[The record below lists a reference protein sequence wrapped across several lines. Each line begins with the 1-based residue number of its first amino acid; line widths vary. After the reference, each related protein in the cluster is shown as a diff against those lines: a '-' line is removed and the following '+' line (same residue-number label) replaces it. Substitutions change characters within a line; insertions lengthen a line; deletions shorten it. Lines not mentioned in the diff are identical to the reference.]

1 MAMDRTESWRRR
13 RVRALLAGLLVC
25 LPLAGCAKV
34 LATAVYVIKGT
45 NVEAEY
51 GGLKEKRVAVVCR
64 QLASLQYRD
73 SSVPRDLAAR
83 IGSLLTQNG
92 KKIEVI
98 DQQKVSEW
106 TDENAWEDFT
116 QIGKALEADMVV
128 AIELEDFRLHQGQT
142 LYQGRANVQIKVY
155 DMKDGGKL
163 VFEKAPRP
171 SIYPPNTGIPTSEKQ
186 ESQFRREYVGVL
198 AEEIACHFYDH
209 DSRANFA
216 IDSTAL

>member
-1 MAMDRTESWRRR
+1 MDRTISRRIR
-13 RVRALLAGLLVC
+13 GVQGLLACLALLV
-25 LPLAGCAKV
+25 PLAGCAKV

-45 NVEAEY
+45 NVDAEFD
-51 GGLKEKRVAVVCR
+51 GLEGKKVAVVCR

-73 SSVPRDLAAR
+73 STVPRDLAAK
-83 IGSLLTQNG
+83 IGSLLSTNG

-98 DQQKVSEW
+98 DQQKVAEW
-106 TDENAWEDFT
+106 TDENAWEEFT

-128 AIELEDFRLHQGQT
+128 GVELEDFRLHQGQT

-155 DMKDGGKL
+155 DMKDNGKL
-163 VFEKAPRP
+163 VFEKTPRP

-186 ESQFRREYVGVL
+186 ESQFRREYVGIL
-198 AEEIACHFYDH
+198 ADEIGRHFYSH

>member
-1 MAMDRTESWRRR
+1 MDRTISR
-13 RVRALLAGLLVC
+13 RVRGVPGLLACLL
-25 LPLAGCAKV
+25 LLAPLAGCAKV

-45 NVEAEY
+45 NVDAEY
-51 GGLKEKRVAVVCR
+51 DGLEGKKVAVVCR

-73 SSVPRDLAAR
+73 STVPRDLAAK
-83 IGSLLTQNG
+83 IGSLLGANG

-98 DQQKVSEW
+98 DQQKVAEW
-106 TDENAWEDFT
+106 TDENAWEEFT

-128 AIELEDFRLHQGQT
+128 GIELEDFRLHQGQT

-163 VFEKAPRP
+163 VFEKTPRP

-186 ESQFRREYVGVL
+186 ESQFRREYVGIL
-198 AEEIACHFYDH
+198 ADEIGRHFYSH